1 MTPLLLASVW
11 CLLLLG
17 SALVPWLGGQGARLG
32 AYAAGVL
39 LLLVARPRGRG
50 PAPLLAALFAGASG
64 FAALPAWLALVAA
77 LGGAVGLA
85 PARAGVGAPDASAW
99 LANVALAPVLE
110 ELLYRERLLPALRAR
125 VGAPAALALSS
136 AAFAAPHLEP
146 WSMLTTGCVGL
157 ALGGVFLAT
166 GRVEPCIA
174 GHAGLNAAA
183 LACGLPPER
192 AALPPLAAAC
202 LASALIAVAIAVART
217 AGHGPRPRVHAPRA
231 AARADA
237 SPRA

>member
-1 MTPLLLASVW
+1 MALLLLASVW

-17 SALVPWLGGQGARLG
+17 SALVPWLGGQGAQLG
-32 AYAAGVL
+32 AYAAGVR

-146 WSMLTTGCVGL
+146 WSVLTTGCV
-157 ALGGVFLAT
+157 FLAT
-166 GRVEPCIA
+166 GGVEPCIA
-174 GHAGLNAAA
+174 GPAGLNAAA

-202 LASALIAVAIAVART
+202 VASALLAVAIAVART
-217 AGHGPRPRVHAPRA
+217 AGHGPRPRVHAARA